1 MMTIALQRL
10 TIFCTLFF
18 LMFAFSSTE
27 SQAQQSYT
35 RFTSEQLR
43 VFMPS
48 QSRIVRSL
56 AGLWEKSE
64 DDGSSWEQ
72 VMLPMS
78 ETKPG
83 KVRFRR
89 TIKIDKKQLYN
100 YNWSLY
106 SLGTNED
113 IELYLNGKYVGR
125 YFAGMAPFSI
135 RLPESK
141 LLAGLNLLE
150 MQITPPPAHA
160 SRHIF
165 AQRSYSGI
173 IREMLLIGSQH
184 VSIEDVQQ
192 KTFFNDN
199 LSSCQLSTQLTI
211 RSGAIERLGGE
222 DMIGAISLK
231 KVAFSVD
238 AILRRFGTGEVIANS
253 PEKTI
258 IIERDRTVNTSL
270 DFRLSD
276 PALWSPSEPNLY
288 EMSIRITHN
297 GSVIDDYTV
306 PVGLYKTKTA
316 SVNGNP
322 RILLNNEP
330 FTLKAVDY
338 YEHVPIL
345 GQTMTAAQIQRD
357 ILSLKTLGVNAIRIK
372 SGNPH
377 PFLVH
382 QCNVNGIFIL
392 SDLPVYDYPSGLL
405 EDEDFLVRITN
416 IASRMANAYDRHPS
430 IMGYGISDGLQ
441 DNSKLS
447 KGFTQKIGALF
458 RTVSSKVLYKSIR
471 FGTKTIDDQF
481 SDFLIARSS
490 TKWEPG
496 EKQLKEILRL
506 KALAGNQPLIVH
518 LGKPVQPNNLNG
530 FSDPLS
536 VESQAQYI
544 RDGYR
549 TVQQASMGG
558 IIIWSYNDFITARA
572 ITVTD
577 PEDQHVSTSGL
588 IDLNRQPRV
597 SYSMLKALLN
607 DEKEP
612 LLRSGTVNSDTP
624 LIFILLSFSLGI
636 AFFVL
641 ISKFRR
647 LREYMLRALIRPYNF
662 YSDIRDQRL
671 LSLAQTLSV
680 GLLSSATLAIVL
692 STMLFVFRSSF
703 GTEYVYM
710 ILLPTGF
717 LRTLLNEITWTPE
730 LGFFF
735 FTLIGIA
742 SHAMVAGIIL
752 FSAFIT
758 RTRLFFIDAFTISVW
773 SALPFL
779 LLLPIALAL
788 FKVLSATGSAMW
800 LMMLMLAL
808 FIWYFARM
816 LKSTAVVFDIRSL
829 YVYACGS
836 GLLILFIGIVLAYY
850 SGKVSIFNYL
860 YYYFSTFS

>member
-1 MMTIALQRL
+1 M
-10 TIFCTLFF
+10 
-18 LMFAFSSTE
+18 AFTVSKCE
-27 SQAQQSYT
+27 AQQTYA
-35 RFTSEQLR
+35 RFTNEQLR
-43 VFMPS
+43 IFMPS

-72 VMLPMS
+72 VTLPMS
-78 ETKPG
+78 ETKAG

-89 TIKIDKKQLYN
+89 SIKIDKKQLYM
-100 YNWSLY
+100 YNWSLH

-184 VSIEDVQQ
+184 VAIEDVQQ

-199 LSSCQLSTQLTI
+199 LTACQLSTQLSI

-222 DMIGAISLK
+222 DMYGAISLK
-231 KVAFSVD
+231 KVSFTVNAV
-238 AILRRFGTGEVIANS
+238 LRRYGTDEVIASS

-258 IIERDRTVNTSL
+258 IIERDRTVNTAL
-270 DFRLSD
+270 DIRLNN
-276 PALWSPSEPNLY
+276 PGLWSPAVPNLY

-297 GSVIDDYTV
+297 GSAIDDYTV
-306 PVGLYKTKTA
+306 PVGFYKTKSA
-316 SVNGNP
+316 IVNGTP
-322 RILLNNEP
+322 TIFLNNEP
-330 FTLKAVDY
+330 FILKAVDY
-338 YEHVPIL
+338 YEHVSGL
-345 GQTMTAAQIQRD
+345 GQTMTAQQIQRD
-357 ILSLKTLGVNAIRIK
+357 ILSLKTLGVNSIRIK

-377 PFLVH
+377 PYFVH

-416 IASRMANAYDRHPS
+416 IASRMANTYDRNPS
-430 IMGYGISDGLQ
+430 IFGYGISDGLQ
-441 DNSKLS
+441 ENSKLS
-447 KGFTQKIGALF
+447 KAFTKNIASLF
-458 RTVSSKVLYKSIR
+458 RSVSSKILYKSIR
-471 FGTKTIDDQF
+471 FGTKTIDEQNTDL
-481 SDFLIARSS
+481 LIARSS

-496 EKQLKEILRL
+496 ESQLKEILRL
-506 KALAGNQPLIVH
+506 KSLAGNQPMIVH
-518 LGKPVQPNNLNG
+518 LGKPVQPQNLNG

-549 TVQQASMGG
+549 TVKQASVAG
-558 IIIWSYNDFITARA
+558 IIIWSFNDFITARA
-572 ITVTD
+572 ITITD
-577 PEDQHVSTSGL
+577 PEDQNISTSGL
-588 IDLNRQPRV
+588 TDLNRQPRL
-597 SYSMLKALLN
+597 SYAMFKALLN

-612 LLRSGTVNSDTP
+612 LLRSGTTNSDTP
-624 LIFILLSFSLGI
+624 LIFIFLSFSLGI

-671 LSLAQTLSV
+671 LSLGQTLSV

-703 GTEYVYM
+703 GTEYLYM

-735 FTLIGIA
+735 FTFIGIA
-742 SHAMVAGIIL
+742 AHAGVAGIIL

-800 LMMLMLAL
+800 LMILMLAL
-808 FIWYFARM
+808 FVWYFARM

-829 YVYACGS
+829 YVYAGGS
-836 GLLILFIGIVLAYY
+836 GLLTLFIGIILTYY
-850 SGKVSIFNYL
+850 SSKVSIFNYL

>member
-1 MMTIALQRL
+1 MILLFQRL
-10 TIFCTLFF
+10 TVFCLA
-18 LMFAFSSTE
+18 LCLLSSI
-27 SQAQQSYT
+27 SLPKIDAQQSYT
-35 RFTSEQLR
+35 RFTNEQLR
-43 VFMPS
+43 ILMPS

-56 AGLWEKSE
+56 AGLWDKST

-72 VMLPMS
+72 VTLPMS
-78 ETKPG
+78 ETKAG
-83 KVRFRR
+83 KTRFRR

-141 LLAGLNLLE
+141 LLPGLNLIE

-165 AQRSYSGI
+165 AQQSYSGI

-184 VSIEDVQQ
+184 IAIEDVQQ

-199 LSSCQLSTQLTI
+199 LSSCQISTQLVI

-222 DMIGAISLK
+222 DMYGAISLK
-231 KVAFSVD
+231 KIAFTVSAV
-238 AILRRFGTGEVIANS
+238 LRRYGTDDIIAS
-253 PEKTI
+253 SAEKTI
-258 IIERDRTVNTSL
+258 IIERDRTVNTAL
-270 DFRLSD
+270 DFRITNPD
-276 PALWSPSEPNLY
+276 LWTPSIPNLY
-288 EMSIRITHN
+288 EMSIKITHN
-297 GSVIDDYTV
+297 GSVIDDYSV
-306 PVGLYKTKTA
+306 PLGLYRTKTA
-316 SVNGNP
+316 NVNGVP

-338 YEHVPIL
+338 YEHMAGL
-345 GQTMTAAQIQRD
+345 GQTMTSAQIQKD
-357 ILSLKTLGVNAIRIK
+357 VISLKTLGVNAIRIK

-377 PFLVH
+377 PYLVH

-392 SDLPVYDYPSGLL
+392 SDLPVYDYPAGLL

-430 IMGYGISDGLQ
+430 IFGYGLSDGLQ
-441 DNSKLS
+441 ESSKLG
-447 KGFTQKIGALF
+447 KAFITKIGGLF
-458 RTVSSKVLYKSIR
+458 RSASSKMLYKSIR
-471 FGTKTIDDQF
+471 FGSKTIDEQF
-481 SDFLIARSS
+481 SDILIARSS
-490 TKWEPG
+490 TRWEPG
-496 EKQLKEILRL
+496 ESQLKEILRL
-506 KALAGNQPLIVH
+506 KTLAGNQPLIVH

-549 TVQQASMGG
+549 TSQKASIAG
-558 IIIWSYNDFITARA
+558 IIIWSFNDFITARA
-572 ITVTD
+572 ITITN
-577 PEDQHVSTSGL
+577 PEDQQVSTSGL
-588 IDLNRQPRV
+588 VDLNRQPRL
-597 SYSMLKALLN
+597 SYAMFKALLN

-612 LLRSGTVNSDTP
+612 LLRSGITNGDTP

-671 LSLAQTLSV
+671 LSLGQTLSV

-703 GTEYVYM
+703 GTEYLYM

-730 LGFFF
+730 LGFFL
-735 FTLIGIA
+735 FTLMGIMA
-742 SHAMVAGIIL
+742 HIMVAGIIL

-788 FKVLSATGSAMW
+788 FKLLSATGSAMW
-800 LMMLMLAL
+800 LLLLMMGL

-816 LKSTAVVFDIRSL
+816 LKSTAVVFDIRGL
-829 YVYACGS
+829 YVYAS
-836 GLLILFIGIVLAYY
+836 GTTLFTIMIGIILAYY
-850 SGKVSIFNYL
+850 SSKVSLFHYL

>member
-1 MMTIALQRL
+1 M
-10 TIFCTLFF
+10 
-18 LMFAFSSTE
+18 AFTVSKCE
-27 SQAQQSYT
+27 AQQSYT
-35 RFTSEQLR
+35 RFTNEQLR
-43 VFMPS
+43 IFMPS

-72 VMLPMS
+72 VTLPMS
-78 ETKPG
+78 ETKAG

-89 TIKIDKKQLYN
+89 SIKIDKKQLFM
-100 YNWSLY
+100 YNWSLH

-184 VSIEDVQQ
+184 VAVEDVQQ

-199 LSSCQLSTQLTI
+199 LTACQLSTQLSI

-222 DMIGAISLK
+222 DMYGAISLK
-231 KVAFSVD
+231 KISFTVNAV
-238 AILRRFGTGEVIANS
+238 LRRYGTDEVIASS

-258 IIERDRTVNTSL
+258 IIERDRTINTAL
-270 DFRLSD
+270 DIRLNN
-276 PALWSPSEPNLY
+276 PGLWSPAVPNLY

-306 PVGLYKTKTA
+306 PVGFYKTKSA
-316 SVNGNP
+316 NVNGTP
-322 RILLNNEP
+322 TILLNNEP
-330 FTLKAVDY
+330 FILKAVDY
-338 YEHVPIL
+338 YEHVSGL
-345 GQTMTAAQIQRD
+345 GQTMTAQQIQRD

-377 PFLVH
+377 PYFVH

-405 EDEDFLVRITN
+405 EDADFLVRITN
-416 IASRMANAYDRHPS
+416 IASRMANTYDRNPS
-430 IMGYGISDGLQ
+430 IFGYGISDGLQ
-441 DNSKLS
+441 ENSKLG
-447 KGFTQKIGALF
+447 KAFTKKIGSLF
-458 RTVSSKVLYKSIR
+458 RSVSSKILYKSIR
-471 FGTKTIDDQF
+471 FGTKTIDEQNTDL
-481 SDFLIARSS
+481 LIARSS
-490 TKWEPG
+490 TRWEPG
-496 EKQLKEILRL
+496 ERQLKEILRL
-506 KALAGNQPLIVH
+506 KSLAGNQPMIVH
-518 LGKPVQPNNLNG
+518 LGKPVQPQNLNG

-549 TVQQASMGG
+549 TVKQASVAG
-558 IIIWSYNDFITARA
+558 IIIWSFNDFITARA
-572 ITVTD
+572 ITITD
-577 PEDQHVSTSGL
+577 PEDQNISTSGL
-588 IDLNRQPRV
+588 TDLNRQPRL
-597 SYSMLKALLN
+597 SYAMFKALLN

-612 LLRSGTVNSDTP
+612 LLRSGTTNSDTP

-671 LSLAQTLSV
+671 LSLGQTLSV

-703 GTEYVYM
+703 GTEYLYM

-742 SHAMVAGIIL
+742 AHAGVAGIIL

-800 LMMLMLAL
+800 LMILMLAL
-808 FIWYFARM
+808 FVWYFARM

-829 YVYACGS
+829 YVYAGGS
-836 GLLILFIGIVLAYY
+836 GLLTLFIGIILTYY
-850 SGKVSIFNYL
+850 SSKVSIFNYL

>member
-1 MMTIALQRL
+1 M
-10 TIFCTLFF
+10 
-18 LMFAFSSTE
+18 AFTVSKCE
-27 SQAQQSYT
+27 AQQSYT
-35 RFTSEQLR
+35 RFTNEQLR
-43 VFMPS
+43 IFMPS

-72 VMLPMS
+72 VTLPMS
-78 ETKPG
+78 ETKAG

-89 TIKIDKKQLYN
+89 SIKIDKKQLFM
-100 YNWSLY
+100 YNWSLH

-184 VSIEDVQQ
+184 VAVEDVQQ

-199 LSSCQLSTQLTI
+199 LTACQLSTQLSI

-222 DMIGAISLK
+222 DMYGAISLK
-231 KVAFSVD
+231 KISFTVNAV
-238 AILRRFGTGEVIANS
+238 LRRYGTDEVIASS

-258 IIERDRTVNTSL
+258 IIERDRTINTAL
-270 DFRLSD
+270 DIRLNN
-276 PALWSPSEPNLY
+276 PGLWSPAVPNLY

-306 PVGLYKTKTA
+306 PVGFYKTKSA
-316 SVNGNP
+316 NVNGTP
-322 RILLNNEP
+322 TILLNNEP
-330 FTLKAVDY
+330 FILKAVDY
-338 YEHVPIL
+338 YEHVSGL
-345 GQTMTAAQIQRD
+345 GQTMTAQQIQRD

-377 PFLVH
+377 PYFVH

-405 EDEDFLVRITN
+405 EDADFLVRITN
-416 IASRMANAYDRHPS
+416 IASRMANTYDRNPS
-430 IMGYGISDGLQ
+430 IFGYGISDGLQ
-441 DNSKLS
+441 ENSKLS
-447 KGFTQKIGALF
+447 KAFTKKIASLF
-458 RTVSSKVLYKSIR
+458 RSVSSKILYKSIR
-471 FGTKTIDDQF
+471 FGTKTIDEQNTDL
-481 SDFLIARSS
+481 LIARSS

-496 EKQLKEILRL
+496 ESQLKEILRL
-506 KALAGNQPLIVH
+506 KSLAGNQPMIVH
-518 LGKPVQPNNLNG
+518 LGKPVQPQNLNG

-549 TVQQASMGG
+549 TVKQASVAG
-558 IIIWSYNDFITARA
+558 IIIWSFNDFITARA
-572 ITVTD
+572 ITITD
-577 PEDQHVSTSGL
+577 PEDQNISTSGL
-588 IDLNRQPRV
+588 TDLNRQPRL
-597 SYSMLKALLN
+597 SYAMFKALLN

-612 LLRSGTVNSDTP
+612 LLRSGTTNSDTP

-671 LSLAQTLSV
+671 LSLGQTLSV

-703 GTEYVYM
+703 GTEYLYM

-742 SHAMVAGIIL
+742 AHAGVAGIIL

-800 LMMLMLAL
+800 LMILMLAL
-808 FIWYFARM
+808 FVWYFARM

-829 YVYACGS
+829 YVYAGGS
-836 GLLILFIGIVLAYY
+836 GLLTLFIGVILTYY
-850 SGKVSIFNYL
+850 SSKVSIFNYL

>member
-1 MMTIALQRL
+1 M
-10 TIFCTLFF
+10 
-18 LMFAFSSTE
+18 AFTVSKCE
-27 SQAQQSYT
+27 AQQTYA
-35 RFTSEQLR
+35 RFTNEQLR
-43 VFMPS
+43 IFIPS

-72 VMLPMS
+72 VTLPMS
-78 ETKPG
+78 ETKAG

-89 TIKIDKKQLYN
+89 SIKIDKKQLYM
-100 YNWSLY
+100 YNWSLH

-184 VSIEDVQQ
+184 VAVEDVQQ

-199 LSSCQLSTQLTI
+199 LTACQLSTQLSI

-222 DMIGAISLK
+222 DMYGAISLK
-231 KVAFSVD
+231 KVSFTVNAV
-238 AILRRFGTGEVIANS
+238 LRRYGTDEVIASS

-258 IIERDRTVNTSL
+258 IIERDRTINTAL
-270 DFRLSD
+270 DIRLNN
-276 PALWSPSEPNLY
+276 PGLWSPAVPNLY

-306 PVGLYKTKTA
+306 PVGFYKTKSA
-316 SVNGNP
+316 NVNGTP
-322 RILLNNEP
+322 TILLNNEP
-330 FTLKAVDY
+330 FILKAVDY
-338 YEHVPIL
+338 YEHVSGL
-345 GQTMTAAQIQRD
+345 GQTMTAQQIQRD

-377 PFLVH
+377 PYFVH

-405 EDEDFLVRITN
+405 EDADFLVRITN
-416 IASRMANAYDRHPS
+416 IASRMANTYDRNPS
-430 IMGYGISDGLQ
+430 IFGYGISDGLQ
-441 DNSKLS
+441 ENSKLS
-447 KGFTQKIGALF
+447 KAFTKKIASLF
-458 RTVSSKVLYKSIR
+458 RSVSSKILYKSIR
-471 FGTKTIDDQF
+471 FGTKTIDEQNTDL
-481 SDFLIARSS
+481 LIARSS

-496 EKQLKEILRL
+496 ESQLKEILRL
-506 KALAGNQPLIVH
+506 KSLAGNQPMIVH
-518 LGKPVQPNNLNG
+518 LGKPVQPQNLNG

-549 TVQQASMGG
+549 TVKQASVAG
-558 IIIWSYNDFITARA
+558 IIIWSFNDFITARA
-572 ITVTD
+572 ITITD
-577 PEDQHVSTSGL
+577 PEDQNISTSGL
-588 IDLNRQPRV
+588 TDLNRQPRL
-597 SYSMLKALLN
+597 SYAMFKALLN

-612 LLRSGTVNSDTP
+612 LLRSGTTNSDTP

-671 LSLAQTLSV
+671 LSLGQTLSV

-703 GTEYVYM
+703 GTEYLYM

-742 SHAMVAGIIL
+742 AHAGVAGIIL

-800 LMMLMLAL
+800 LMILMLAL
-808 FIWYFARM
+808 FVWYFARM

-829 YVYACGS
+829 YVYAGGS
-836 GLLILFIGIVLAYY
+836 GLLTLFIGIILTYY
-850 SGKVSIFNYL
+850 SSKVSIFNYL

>member
-1 MMTIALQRL
+1 M
-10 TIFCTLFF
+10 
-18 LMFAFSSTE
+18 AFTVSKCE
-27 SQAQQSYT
+27 AQQTYA
-35 RFTSEQLR
+35 RFTNEQLR
-43 VFMPS
+43 IFMPS

-72 VMLPMS
+72 VTLPMS
-78 ETKPG
+78 ETKAG

-89 TIKIDKKQLYN
+89 SIKIDKKQLYM
-100 YNWSLY
+100 YNWSLH

-184 VSIEDVQQ
+184 VAIEDVQQ

-199 LSSCQLSTQLTI
+199 LTACQLSTQLSI

-222 DMIGAISLK
+222 DMYGAISLK
-231 KVAFSVD
+231 KVSFTVNAV
-238 AILRRFGTGEVIANS
+238 LRRYGTDEVIASS

-258 IIERDRTVNTSL
+258 IIERDRTVNTAL
-270 DFRLSD
+270 DIRLNN
-276 PALWSPSEPNLY
+276 PGLWSPAVPNLY

-297 GSVIDDYTV
+297 GSAIDDYTV
-306 PVGLYKTKTA
+306 PVGFYKTKSA
-316 SVNGNP
+316 IVNGTP
-322 RILLNNEP
+322 TIFLNNEP
-330 FTLKAVDY
+330 FILKAVDY
-338 YEHVPIL
+338 YEHVSGL
-345 GQTMTAAQIQRD
+345 GQTMTAQQIQRD
-357 ILSLKTLGVNAIRIK
+357 ILSLKTLGVNSIRIK

-377 PFLVH
+377 PYFVH

-416 IASRMANAYDRHPS
+416 IASRMANTYDRNPS
-430 IMGYGISDGLQ
+430 IFGYGISDGLQ
-441 DNSKLS
+441 ENSKLS
-447 KGFTQKIGALF
+447 KAFTKKIASLF
-458 RTVSSKVLYKSIR
+458 RSVSSKILYKSIR
-471 FGTKTIDDQF
+471 FGTKTIDEQNTDL
-481 SDFLIARSS
+481 LIARSS

-496 EKQLKEILRL
+496 ESQLKEILRL
-506 KALAGNQPLIVH
+506 KSLAGNQPMIVH
-518 LGKPVQPNNLNG
+518 LGKPVQPQNLNG

-549 TVQQASMGG
+549 TVKQASVAG
-558 IIIWSYNDFITARA
+558 IIIWSFNDFITARA
-572 ITVTD
+572 ITITD
-577 PEDQHVSTSGL
+577 PEDQNISTSGL
-588 IDLNRQPRV
+588 TDLNRQPRL
-597 SYSMLKALLN
+597 SYAMFKALLN

-612 LLRSGTVNSDTP
+612 LLRSGTTNSDTP
-624 LIFILLSFSLGI
+624 LIFIFLSFSLGI

-671 LSLAQTLSV
+671 LSLGQTLSV

-703 GTEYVYM
+703 GTEYLYM

-742 SHAMVAGIIL
+742 AHAGVAGIIL

-800 LMMLMLAL
+800 LMILMLAL
-808 FIWYFARM
+808 FVWYFARM

-829 YVYACGS
+829 YVYAGGS
-836 GLLILFIGIVLAYY
+836 GLLTLFIGIILTYY
-850 SGKVSIFNYL
+850 SSKVSIFNYL

>member
-1 MMTIALQRL
+1 M
-10 TIFCTLFF
+10 
-18 LMFAFSSTE
+18 AFTVSKCE
-27 SQAQQSYT
+27 AQQTYA
-35 RFTSEQLR
+35 RFTNEQLR
-43 VFMPS
+43 IFMPS

-72 VMLPMS
+72 VTLPMS
-78 ETKPG
+78 ETKAG

-89 TIKIDKKQLYN
+89 SIKFDKKQLYQ
-100 YNWSLY
+100 YNWSLH

-184 VSIEDVQQ
+184 IAVEDVQQ
-192 KTFFNDN
+192 KTYFNDN
-199 LSSCQLSTQLTI
+199 LTACQLSTQLSI

-222 DMIGAISLK
+222 DMYGAISLK
-231 KVAFSVD
+231 KVSFTVNAV
-238 AILRRFGTGEVIANS
+238 LRRYGTDEVIATS

-258 IIERDRTVNTSL
+258 IIERDRTVNTAL
-270 DFRLSD
+270 DIRLSN
-276 PALWSPSEPNLY
+276 PSLWSPAIPNLY
-288 EMSIRITHN
+288 EMAIRITHN

-316 SVNGNP
+316 NVNGTP
-322 RILLNNEP
+322 TVLLNNEP
-330 FTLKAVDY
+330 FILKAVDY
-338 YEHVPIL
+338 YDHVLGL
-345 GQTMTAAQIQRD
+345 GQTMTAQQIQRD

-377 PFLVH
+377 PYFVH

-416 IASRMANAYDRHPS
+416 IASRMANAYDRNPS
-430 IMGYGISDGLQ
+430 IFGYGISDGLQ
-441 DNSKLS
+441 ENSKLS
-447 KGFTQKIGALF
+447 KAFTKKIGSLF
-458 RTVSSKVLYKSIR
+458 RSVSSKILYKSIR
-471 FGTKTIDDQF
+471 FGTKTIDEQYTDL
-481 SDFLIARSS
+481 LIARSS
-490 TKWEPG
+490 TRWEPG
-496 EKQLKEILRL
+496 ESQLKEIVRL
-506 KALAGNQPLIVH
+506 KSLAGNQPMIVH
-518 LGKPVQPNNLNG
+518 LGKPVQPQNLNG

-549 TVQQASMGG
+549 TVQQASVAG
-558 IIIWSYNDFITARA
+558 IIIWSFNDFITARA
-572 ITVTD
+572 ITITD
-577 PEDQHVSTSGL
+577 PEDQNVSTSGL
-588 IDLNRQPRV
+588 TDLNRQPRL
-597 SYSMLKALLN
+597 SYAMFKALLN

-612 LLRSGTVNSDTP
+612 LLRSGTTNSDTP

-647 LREYMLRALIRPYNF
+647 MREYMLRALIRPYNF

-671 LSLAQTLSV
+671 LSLGQTLSV
-680 GLLSSATLAIVL
+680 GLLTSATLAIVL

-703 GTEYVYM
+703 GTEYLYM

-742 SHAMVAGIIL
+742 AHAGVAGIIL

-800 LMMLMLAL
+800 LMILMLAL
-808 FIWYFARM
+808 FAWYFARM

-829 YVYACGS
+829 YVYASGS
-836 GLLILFIGIVLAYY
+836 GLLTLFLAIILTYY
-850 SGKVSIFNYL
+850 SSKVSIFNYL

>member
-1 MMTIALQRL
+1 M
-10 TIFCTLFF
+10 
-18 LMFAFSSTE
+18 AFTVSKCE
-27 SQAQQSYT
+27 AQQSYT
-35 RFTSEQLR
+35 RFTNEQLR
-43 VFMPS
+43 IFMPS

-72 VMLPMS
+72 VTLPMS
-78 ETKPG
+78 ETKAG

-89 TIKIDKKQLYN
+89 SIKIDKKQLFM
-100 YNWSLY
+100 YNWSLH

-184 VSIEDVQQ
+184 VAIEDVQQ

-199 LSSCQLSTQLTI
+199 LTACQLSTQLSI

-222 DMIGAISLK
+222 DMYGAISLK
-231 KVAFSVD
+231 KISFTVNAV
-238 AILRRFGTGEVIANS
+238 LRRYGTDEVIASS

-258 IIERDRTVNTSL
+258 IIERDRTVNTAL
-270 DFRLSD
+270 DIRLNN
-276 PALWSPSEPNLY
+276 PGLWSPAVPNLY

-297 GSVIDDYTV
+297 GSVIDDYTI
-306 PVGLYKTKTA
+306 PVGFYKTKSA
-316 SVNGNP
+316 NVNGTP
-322 RILLNNEP
+322 TILLNNEP
-330 FTLKAVDY
+330 FILKAVDY
-338 YEHVPIL
+338 YEHVSGL
-345 GQTMTAAQIQRD
+345 GQTMTAQQIQRD
-357 ILSLKTLGVNAIRIK
+357 ILSLKTLGVNAVRIK

-377 PFLVH
+377 PYFVH

-416 IASRMANAYDRHPS
+416 IASRMANTYDRNPS
-430 IMGYGISDGLQ
+430 IFGYGISDGLQ
-441 DNSKLS
+441 ENSKLS
-447 KGFTQKIGALF
+447 KAFTKKIGSLF
-458 RTVSSKVLYKSIR
+458 RSVSSKILYKSIR
-471 FGTKTIDDQF
+471 FGTKTIDEQYTDL
-481 SDFLIARSS
+481 LIARSS
-490 TKWEPG
+490 TRWEPG
-496 EKQLKEILRL
+496 ESQLKEILRL
-506 KALAGNQPLIVH
+506 KSLAGNQPMIVH
-518 LGKPVQPNNLNG
+518 LGKPVQPQNLNG

-549 TVQQASMGG
+549 TVKQASVAG
-558 IIIWSYNDFITARA
+558 IIIWSFNDFITARS
-572 ITVTD
+572 ITITD
-577 PEDQHVSTSGL
+577 PEDQNISTSGL
-588 IDLNRQPRV
+588 TDLNRQPRL
-597 SYSMLKALLN
+597 SYAMFKALLN

-612 LLRSGTVNSDTP
+612 LLRSGTTNSDTP

-671 LSLAQTLSV
+671 LSLGQTLSV

-703 GTEYVYM
+703 GTEYLYM

-742 SHAMVAGIIL
+742 AHAGVAGIIL

-800 LMMLMLAL
+800 LMILMLAL
-808 FIWYFARM
+808 FVWYFARM

-829 YVYACGS
+829 YVYAGGS
-836 GLLILFIGIVLAYY
+836 GLLTLFIGIILTYY
-850 SGKVSIFNYL
+850 SSKVSIFNYL

>member
-1 MMTIALQRL
+1 M
-10 TIFCTLFF
+10 
-18 LMFAFSSTE
+18 AFTVSKCE
-27 SQAQQSYT
+27 AQQSYT
-35 RFTSEQLR
+35 RFTNEQLR
-43 VFMPS
+43 IFMPS

-72 VMLPMS
+72 VTLPMS
-78 ETKPG
+78 ETKAG

-89 TIKIDKKQLYN
+89 SIKIDKKQLFM
-100 YNWSLY
+100 YNWSLH

-184 VSIEDVQQ
+184 VAVEDVQQ

-199 LSSCQLSTQLTI
+199 LTACQLSTQLSI

-222 DMIGAISLK
+222 DMYGAISLK
-231 KVAFSVD
+231 KISFTVNAV
-238 AILRRFGTGEVIANS
+238 LRRYGTDEVIASS

-258 IIERDRTVNTSL
+258 IIERDRTINTAL
-270 DFRLSD
+270 DIRLNN
-276 PALWSPSEPNLY
+276 PGLWSPAVPNLY

-306 PVGLYKTKTA
+306 PVGFYKTKSA
-316 SVNGNP
+316 NVNGTP
-322 RILLNNEP
+322 TILLNNEP
-330 FTLKAVDY
+330 FILKAVDY
-338 YEHVPIL
+338 YEHVSGL
-345 GQTMTAAQIQRD
+345 GQTMTAQQIQRD

-377 PFLVH
+377 PYFVH

-416 IASRMANAYDRHPS
+416 IASRMANTYDRNPS
-430 IMGYGISDGLQ
+430 IFGYGISDGLQ
-441 DNSKLS
+441 ENSKLS
-447 KGFTQKIGALF
+447 KAFTKKIASLF
-458 RTVSSKVLYKSIR
+458 RSVSSKILYKSIR
-471 FGTKTIDDQF
+471 FGTKTIDEQNTDL
-481 SDFLIARSS
+481 LIARSS

-496 EKQLKEILRL
+496 ESQLKEILRL
-506 KALAGNQPLIVH
+506 KSLAGNQPMIVH
-518 LGKPVQPNNLNG
+518 LGKPVQPQNLNG

-549 TVQQASMGG
+549 TVKQASVAG
-558 IIIWSYNDFITARA
+558 IIIWSFNDFITARA
-572 ITVTD
+572 ITITD
-577 PEDQHVSTSGL
+577 PEDQNISTSGL
-588 IDLNRQPRV
+588 TDLNRQPRL
-597 SYSMLKALLN
+597 SYAMFKALLN

-612 LLRSGTVNSDTP
+612 LLRSGTTNSDTP

-671 LSLAQTLSV
+671 LSLGQTLSV

-703 GTEYVYM
+703 GTEYLYM

-742 SHAMVAGIIL
+742 AHAGVAGIIL

-800 LMMLMLAL
+800 LMILMLAL
-808 FIWYFARM
+808 FVWYFARM

-829 YVYACGS
+829 YVYAGGS
-836 GLLILFIGIVLAYY
+836 GLLTLFIGVILTYY
-850 SGKVSIFNYL
+850 SSKVSIFNYL

>member
-1 MMTIALQRL
+1 MTVTFQRL
-10 TIFCTLFF
+10 ILFCSLFF
-18 LMFAFSSTE
+18 LLLIHPE
-27 SQAQQSYT
+27 NECKAQQNYT
-35 RFTSEQLR
+35 RFTNEQLR
-43 VFMPS
+43 IFMPS

-56 AGLWEKSE
+56 AGLWEKSD

-72 VMLPMS
+72 VTLPMS
-78 ETKPG
+78 ETKAG

-89 TIKIDKKQLYN
+89 SIKIDKKQLYN
-100 YNWSLY
+100 YNWSLF

-184 VSIEDVQQ
+184 IAVEDIQQ

-199 LSSCQLSTQLTI
+199 LTSCQLSTQLAI

-222 DMIGAISLK
+222 DMYGAISLK
-231 KVAFSVD
+231 KVSFTVD
-238 AILRRFGTGEVIANS
+238 AVVRRYGTSEVIASS

-258 IIERDRTVNTSL
+258 IIERDRIVNTEL
-270 DFRLSD
+270 DIRINN
-276 PALWSPSEPNLY
+276 PGLWSPAIPNLY
-288 EMSIRITHN
+288 ELSIRITHN
-297 GSVIDDYTV
+297 GSIIDDYTIPIGV
-306 PVGLYKTKTA
+306 YKTKTA
-316 SVNGNP
+316 RVNGIP
-322 RILLNNEP
+322 QLLLNNEP
-330 FTLKAVDY
+330 FILKAVDY
-338 YEHVPIL
+338 YEHVTGL
-345 GQTMTAAQIQRD
+345 GQTITAQQIQRD
-357 ILSLKTLGVNAIRIK
+357 VLSLKTLGVNAIRIK

-377 PFLVH
+377 PYLVH

-392 SDLPVYDYPSGLL
+392 SDLPVYDYPSSIL

-416 IASRMANAYDRHPS
+416 IASRMANAYDRNPS
-430 IMGYGISDGLQ
+430 ILGYGISDGLQ
-441 DNSKLS
+441 ESSKLS
-447 KGFTQKIGALF
+447 KSFTKNIAMLL
-458 RTVSSKVLYKSIR
+458 RKASSKILYKSIR
-471 FGTKTIDDQF
+471 FGTKSIDVSN
-481 SDFLIARSS
+481 SDILIARSS
-490 TKWEPG
+490 TRWEPG
-496 EKQLKEILRL
+496 EHQLKEILRL
-506 KALAGNQPLIVH
+506 KSLAVNLPLIVH
-518 LGKPVQPNNLNG
+518 LGKPVQPKNLNG
-530 FSDPLS
+530 FLDPLS

-549 TVQQASMGG
+549 TVQQASIAG
-558 IIIWSYNDFITARA
+558 IIIWSFNDFITARA
-572 ITVTD
+572 ITITN
-577 PEDQHVSTSGL
+577 PEDQNISTSGL
-588 IDLNRQPRV
+588 TDLNRQPRL
-597 SYSMLKALLN
+597 SYAMFKALLN

-612 LLRSGTVNSDTP
+612 LLRSGTINSDTP

-671 LSLAQTLSV
+671 LSLGQTLSV
-680 GLLSSATLAIVL
+680 GILSSATLAIVI

-703 GTEYVYM
+703 GTEYLYM

-735 FTLIGIA
+735 FTLLGII
-742 SHAMVAGIIL
+742 SHVVVAGIIL
-752 FSAFIT
+752 FSAFLT

-788 FKVLSATGSAMW
+788 FKVLSASGSAMW
-800 LMMLMLAL
+800 LIILMLAL
-808 FIWYFARM
+808 FTWYFARM
-816 LKSTAVVFDIRSL
+816 LKSTAVVFDIPRL
-829 YVYACGS
+829 YVYLSGS
-836 GLLILFIGIVLAYY
+836 ALLSLFAGIILTYY
-850 SGKVSIFNYL
+850 SSKVNLFSYM

>member
-1 MMTIALQRL
+1 M
-10 TIFCTLFF
+10 
-18 LMFAFSSTE
+18 AFTVSKCE
-27 SQAQQSYT
+27 AQQSYT
-35 RFTSEQLR
+35 RFTNEQLR
-43 VFMPS
+43 IFMPS

-72 VMLPMS
+72 VTLPMS
-78 ETKPG
+78 ETKAG

-89 TIKIDKKQLYN
+89 SIKIDKKQLFM
-100 YNWSLY
+100 YNWSLH

-184 VSIEDVQQ
+184 VAIEDVQQ
-192 KTFFNDN
+192 KTFLNDN
-199 LSSCQLSTQLTI
+199 LTACQLSTQLSI

-222 DMIGAISLK
+222 DMYGAISLK
-231 KVAFSVD
+231 KVSFTVNAV
-238 AILRRFGTGEVIANS
+238 LRRYGTDEVIASS

-258 IIERDRTVNTSL
+258 IIERDRTVNTAL
-270 DFRLSD
+270 DIRLGN
-276 PALWSPSEPNLY
+276 PGLWSPAVPNLY

-306 PVGLYKTKTA
+306 PVGFYKTKSA
-316 SVNGNP
+316 NVNGTP
-322 RILLNNEP
+322 TILLNNEP
-330 FTLKAVDY
+330 FILKAVDY
-338 YEHVPIL
+338 YEHVSGL
-345 GQTMTAAQIQRD
+345 GQTMTAQQIQRD

-377 PFLVH
+377 PYFVH

-405 EDEDFLVRITN
+405 EDADFLVRITN
-416 IASRMANAYDRHPS
+416 IASRMANTYDRNPS
-430 IMGYGISDGLQ
+430 IFGYGISDGLQ
-441 DNSKLS
+441 ENSKLS
-447 KGFTQKIGALF
+447 KAFTKKIASLF
-458 RTVSSKVLYKSIR
+458 RSVSSKILYKSIR
-471 FGTKTIDDQF
+471 FGTKTIDEQNTDL
-481 SDFLIARSS
+481 LIARSS

-496 EKQLKEILRL
+496 ESQLKEILRL
-506 KALAGNQPLIVH
+506 KSLAGNQPMIVH
-518 LGKPVQPNNLNG
+518 LGKPVQPQNLNG

-549 TVQQASMGG
+549 TVKQASVAG
-558 IIIWSYNDFITARA
+558 IIIWSFNDFITARA
-572 ITVTD
+572 ITITD
-577 PEDQHVSTSGL
+577 PEDQNISTSGL
-588 IDLNRQPRV
+588 TDLNRQPRL
-597 SYSMLKALLN
+597 SYAMFKALLN

-612 LLRSGTVNSDTP
+612 LLRSGTTNSDTP

-671 LSLAQTLSV
+671 LSLGQTLSV

-703 GTEYVYM
+703 GTEYLYM

-735 FTLIGIA
+735 FTLIGIVA
-742 SHAMVAGIIL
+742 HAGVAGIIL

-800 LMMLMLAL
+800 LMILMLAL
-808 FIWYFARM
+808 FVWYFARM

-829 YVYACGS
+829 YVYAGGS
-836 GLLILFIGIVLAYY
+836 GLLTLFIGIILTYY
-850 SGKVSIFNYL
+850 SSKVSIFNYL

>member
-1 MMTIALQRL
+1 M
-10 TIFCTLFF
+10 
-18 LMFAFSSTE
+18 AFTVSKCE
-27 SQAQQSYT
+27 AQQTYA
-35 RFTSEQLR
+35 RFTNEQLR
-43 VFMPS
+43 IFMPS

-72 VMLPMS
+72 VTLPMS
-78 ETKPG
+78 ETKAG

-89 TIKIDKKQLYN
+89 SIKFDKKQLYQ
-100 YNWSLY
+100 YNWSLH

-184 VSIEDVQQ
+184 IAVEDVQQ
-192 KTFFNDN
+192 KTFFSDN
-199 LSSCQLSTQLTI
+199 LTSCQLSTQLSI

-222 DMIGAISLK
+222 DMYGAISLK
-231 KVAFSVD
+231 KVSFTVNAV
-238 AILRRFGTGEVIANS
+238 LRRYGTDEVIATS

-258 IIERDRTVNTSL
+258 IIERDRTVNTAL
-270 DFRLSD
+270 DIRLTN
-276 PALWSPSEPNLY
+276 PGLWSPSVPNLY

-306 PVGLYKTKTA
+306 PVGFYKTKTGIL
-316 SVNGNP
+316 SGVP

-330 FTLKAVDY
+330 FVLKAVDY
-338 YEHVPIL
+338 YEHVSGL
-345 GQTMTAAQIQRD
+345 GQTMTAQQIQRD

-377 PFLVH
+377 PYLVH

-416 IASRMANAYDRHPS
+416 IASRMANAYDRNPS
-430 IMGYGISDGLQ
+430 IFGYGISDGLQ
-441 DNSKLS
+441 ENSKLS
-447 KGFTQKIGALF
+447 KAFTKKIGSLF
-458 RTVSSKVLYKSIR
+458 RSVSSKILYKSIR
-471 FGTKTIDDQF
+471 FGTKTIDEQYTDL
-481 SDFLIARSS
+481 LIARSS
-490 TKWEPG
+490 TRWEPG
-496 EKQLKEILRL
+496 ESQLKEIVRL
-506 KALAGNQPLIVH
+506 KSLAGNQPMIVH
-518 LGKPVQPNNLNG
+518 LGKPVQPQNLNG

-549 TVQQASMGG
+549 TVQQASVAG
-558 IIIWSYNDFITARA
+558 IIIWSFNDFITARA
-572 ITVTD
+572 ITITD
-577 PEDQHVSTSGL
+577 PEDQNVSTSGL
-588 IDLNRQPRV
+588 TDLNRQPRL
-597 SYSMLKALLN
+597 SYAMFKALLN

-612 LLRSGTVNSDTP
+612 LLRSGTTNSDTP

-647 LREYMLRALIRPYNF
+647 MREYMLRALIRPYNF

-671 LSLAQTLSV
+671 LSLGQTLSV
-680 GLLSSATLAIVL
+680 GLLTSATLAIVL

-703 GTEYVYM
+703 GTEYLYM

-742 SHAMVAGIIL
+742 AHAGVAGIIL

-800 LMMLMLAL
+800 LMLLMLAL
-808 FIWYFARM
+808 FVWYFARM

-829 YVYACGS
+829 YVYASGS
-836 GLLILFIGIVLAYY
+836 GLLTLFLAIILTYY
-850 SGKVSIFNYL
+850 SSKVSIFNYL

>member
-1 MMTIALQRL
+1 M
-10 TIFCTLFF
+10 
-18 LMFAFSSTE
+18 AFTVSKCE
-27 SQAQQSYT
+27 AQQTYA
-35 RFTSEQLR
+35 RFTNEQLR
-43 VFMPS
+43 IFMPS

-72 VMLPMS
+72 VTLPMS
-78 ETKPG
+78 ETKAG

-89 TIKIDKKQLYN
+89 SIKIDKKQLYM
-100 YNWSLY
+100 YNWSLH

-184 VSIEDVQQ
+184 VAIEDVQQ

-199 LSSCQLSTQLTI
+199 LTACQLSTQLSI

-222 DMIGAISLK
+222 DMYGAISLK
-231 KVAFSVD
+231 KVSFTVNAV
-238 AILRRFGTGEVIANS
+238 LRRYRTDEVIASS

-258 IIERDRTVNTSL
+258 IIERDRTVNTAL
-270 DFRLSD
+270 DIRLNN
-276 PALWSPSEPNLY
+276 PGLWSPAVPNLY

-297 GSVIDDYTV
+297 GSAIDDYTV
-306 PVGLYKTKTA
+306 PVGFYKTKSA
-316 SVNGNP
+316 IVNGTP
-322 RILLNNEP
+322 TIFLNNEP
-330 FTLKAVDY
+330 FILKAVDY
-338 YEHVPIL
+338 YEHVSGL
-345 GQTMTAAQIQRD
+345 GQTMTAQQIQRD
-357 ILSLKTLGVNAIRIK
+357 ILSLKTLGVNSIRIK

-377 PFLVH
+377 PYFVH

-416 IASRMANAYDRHPS
+416 IASRMANTYDRNPS
-430 IMGYGISDGLQ
+430 IFGYGISDGLQ
-441 DNSKLS
+441 ENSKLS
-447 KGFTQKIGALF
+447 KAFTKKIASLF
-458 RTVSSKVLYKSIR
+458 RSVSSKILYKSIR
-471 FGTKTIDDQF
+471 FGTKTIDEQNTDL
-481 SDFLIARSS
+481 LIARSS

-496 EKQLKEILRL
+496 ESQLKEILRL
-506 KALAGNQPLIVH
+506 KSLAGNQPMIVH
-518 LGKPVQPNNLNG
+518 LGKPVQPQNLNG

-549 TVQQASMGG
+549 TVKQASVAG
-558 IIIWSYNDFITARA
+558 IIIWSFNDFITARA
-572 ITVTD
+572 ITITD
-577 PEDQHVSTSGL
+577 PEDQNISTSGL
-588 IDLNRQPRV
+588 TDLNRQPRL
-597 SYSMLKALLN
+597 SYAMFKALLN

-612 LLRSGTVNSDTP
+612 LLRSGTTNSDTP
-624 LIFILLSFSLGI
+624 LIFIFLSFSLGI

-671 LSLAQTLSV
+671 LSLGQTLSV

-703 GTEYVYM
+703 GTEYLYM

-735 FTLIGIA
+735 FTLIGIVA
-742 SHAMVAGIIL
+742 HAGVAGIIL

-800 LMMLMLAL
+800 LMILMLAL
-808 FIWYFARM
+808 FVWYFARM

-829 YVYACGS
+829 YVYAGGS
-836 GLLILFIGIVLAYY
+836 GLLTLFIGIILTYY
-850 SGKVSIFNYL
+850 SSKVSIFNYL

>member
-1 MMTIALQRL
+1 MTF
-10 TIFCTLFF
+10 TVSKC
-18 LMFAFSSTE
+18 E
-27 SQAQQSYT
+27 AQQSYT
-35 RFTSEQLR
+35 RFTNEQLR
-43 VFMPS
+43 IFMPS

-72 VMLPMS
+72 VTLPMS
-78 ETKPG
+78 ETKAG

-89 TIKIDKKQLYN
+89 SIKIDKKQLFM
-100 YNWSLY
+100 YNWSLH

-184 VSIEDVQQ
+184 VAVEDVQQ

-199 LSSCQLSTQLTI
+199 LTACQLSTQLSI

-222 DMIGAISLK
+222 DMYGAISLK
-231 KVAFSVD
+231 KISFTVNAV
-238 AILRRFGTGEVIANS
+238 LRRYGTDEVIASS

-258 IIERDRTVNTSL
+258 IIERDRTINTAL
-270 DFRLSD
+270 DIRLNN
-276 PALWSPSEPNLY
+276 PGLWSPAVPNLY

-306 PVGLYKTKTA
+306 PVGFYKTKSA
-316 SVNGNP
+316 NVNGTP
-322 RILLNNEP
+322 TILLNNEP
-330 FTLKAVDY
+330 FILKAVDY
-338 YEHVPIL
+338 YEHVSGL
-345 GQTMTAAQIQRD
+345 GQTMTAQQIQRD

-377 PFLVH
+377 PYFVH
-382 QCNVNGIFIL
+382 QCNVNGIFNL
-392 SDLPVYDYPSGLL
+392 SDLPLYDYPSVLL

-416 IASRMANAYDRHPS
+416 IAIRLANTYDRNPS
-430 IMGYGISDGLQ
+430 IFGYGISDGLQ
-441 DNSKLS
+441 ENSKLG
-447 KGFTQKIGALF
+447 KAFTKKIGSLF
-458 RTVSSKVLYKSIR
+458 RSVSSKILYKSIR
-471 FGTKTIDDQF
+471 FGTKTIDEQNTDL
-481 SDFLIARSS
+481 LIARSS
-490 TKWEPG
+490 TRWEPG
-496 EKQLKEILRL
+496 ERQLKEILRL
-506 KALAGNQPLIVH
+506 KSLAGNQPMIVH
-518 LGKPVQPNNLNG
+518 LGKPVQPQNLNG

-549 TVQQASMGG
+549 TVKQASVAG
-558 IIIWSYNDFITARA
+558 IIIWSFNDFITARA
-572 ITVTD
+572 ITITD
-577 PEDQHVSTSGL
+577 PEDQNISTSGL
-588 IDLNRQPRV
+588 TDLNRQPRL
-597 SYSMLKALLN
+597 SYAMFKALLN

-612 LLRSGTVNSDTP
+612 LLRSGTTNSDTP

-671 LSLAQTLSV
+671 LSLGQTLSV

-703 GTEYVYM
+703 GTEYLYM

-735 FTLIGIA
+735 FTLIGIVA
-742 SHAMVAGIIL
+742 HAGVAGIIL

-800 LMMLMLAL
+800 LMILMLAL
-808 FIWYFARM
+808 FVWYFARM

-829 YVYACGS
+829 YVYAGGS
-836 GLLILFIGIVLAYY
+836 GLLTLFIGIILTYY
-850 SGKVSIFNYL
+850 SSKVSIFNYL

>member
-1 MMTIALQRL
+1 MTVSFQRL
-10 TIFCTLFF
+10 IHFCTLPF
-18 LMFAFSSTE
+18 LLLVFTVSE
-27 SQAQQSYT
+27 CEAQQTYS
-35 RFTSEQLR
+35 RFTNEQLR
-43 VFMPS
+43 IFMPS
-48 QSRIVRSL
+48 QTRIVRSL
-56 AGLWEKSE
+56 AGIWEKSE
-64 DDGSSWEQ
+64 NDGSSWEQ
-72 VMLPMS
+72 VTLPMS
-78 ETKPG
+78 ETKAG

-89 TIKIDKKQLYN
+89 SIKFDKKQLYM
-100 YNWSLY
+100 YNWSLH

-184 VSIEDVQQ
+184 VAVEDIQQ

-199 LSSCQLSTQLTI
+199 LTACQLSTQLSI

-222 DMIGAISLK
+222 DMYGAISLK
-231 KVAFSVD
+231 KVSFTVNAV
-238 AILRRFGTGEVIANS
+238 LRRYGTDEVIASS

-258 IIERDRTVNTSL
+258 IIERDRTINTAL
-270 DFRLSD
+270 DIRISN
-276 PALWSPSEPNLY
+276 PGLWSPAAPNLY

-316 SVNGNP
+316 NVNGTP
-322 RILLNNEP
+322 SILLNNEP
-330 FTLKAVDY
+330 FILKAVDY
-338 YEHVPIL
+338 YEHVSGL
-345 GQTMTAAQIQRD
+345 GQTMTAQQIQRD

-377 PFLVH
+377 PYFVH
-382 QCNVNGIFIL
+382 QCNVNGMFIL

-416 IASRMANAYDRHPS
+416 IASRMAIAYDRNPS
-430 IMGYGISDGLQ
+430 FFGYGLSDGLQ
-441 DNSKLS
+441 ESSKLS
-447 KGFTQKIGALF
+447 KAFTKKIGSLF
-458 RTVSSKVLYKSIR
+458 RSVSSKILYKSIR
-471 FGTKTIDDQF
+471 FGTKTIDEHYTDL
-481 SDFLIARSS
+481 LIARSS
-490 TKWEPG
+490 TRWEPG
-496 EKQLKEILRL
+496 ESQLKEILRL
-506 KALAGNQPLIVH
+506 KALARNQPLIVH
-518 LGKPVQPNNLNG
+518 LCKPVHPPHLNG

-549 TVQQASMGG
+549 TVQQASVAG
-558 IIIWSYNDFITARA
+558 IIIWSFNDFITARA
-572 ITVTD
+572 ITITD
-577 PEDQHVSTSGL
+577 PEDQNISTSGL
-588 IDLNRQPRV
+588 TDLNRQPRL
-597 SYSMLKALLN
+597 SYVMFKALLN

-612 LLRSGTVNSDTP
+612 LLRSGTTNSDTP

-636 AFFVL
+636 AFFIL

-671 LSLAQTLSV
+671 LSLGQTLSV

-703 GTEYVYM
+703 GTEYLYM

-717 LRTLLNEITWTPE
+717 FRTLLNEITWTPE

-742 SHAMVAGIIL
+742 AHAGVAGIIL
-752 FSAFIT
+752 FSAFIS
-758 RTRLFFIDAFTISVW
+758 RTRLLFIDAFTISVW

-800 LMMLMLAL
+800 LMILILAL
-808 FIWYFARM
+808 FVWYFARM

-829 YVYACGS
+829 YVYAGGS
-836 GLLILFIGIVLAYY
+836 GLLTLFIGIILTYY
-850 SGKVSIFNYL
+850 SSKVSIFNYL

>member
-1 MMTIALQRL
+1 M
-10 TIFCTLFF
+10 
-18 LMFAFSSTE
+18 AFTVSKCE
-27 SQAQQSYT
+27 AQQSYT
-35 RFTSEQLR
+35 RFTNEQLR
-43 VFMPS
+43 IFMPS

-72 VMLPMS
+72 VTLPMS
-78 ETKPG
+78 ETKAG

-89 TIKIDKKQLYN
+89 SIKIDKKQLFM
-100 YNWSLY
+100 YNWSLH

-184 VSIEDVQQ
+184 VAIEDVQQ

-199 LSSCQLSTQLTI
+199 LTACQLSTQLSI

-222 DMIGAISLK
+222 DMYGAISLK
-231 KVAFSVD
+231 KISFTVNAV
-238 AILRRFGTGEVIANS
+238 LRRYGTDEVIASS

-258 IIERDRTVNTSL
+258 IIERDRTVNTAL
-270 DFRLSD
+270 DIRLNN
-276 PALWSPSEPNLY
+276 PGLWSPAVPNLY

-297 GSVIDDYTV
+297 GSVIDDYTI
-306 PVGLYKTKTA
+306 PVGFYKTKSA
-316 SVNGNP
+316 NVNGTP
-322 RILLNNEP
+322 TILLNNEP
-330 FTLKAVDY
+330 FILKAVDY
-338 YEHVPIL
+338 YEHVSGL
-345 GQTMTAAQIQRD
+345 GQTMTAQQIQRD

-377 PFLVH
+377 PYFVH

-416 IASRMANAYDRHPS
+416 IASRMANTYDRNPS
-430 IMGYGISDGLQ
+430 IFGYGISDGLQ
-441 DNSKLS
+441 ENSKLS
-447 KGFTQKIGALF
+447 KAFTKKIGSLF
-458 RTVSSKVLYKSIR
+458 RSVSSKILYKSIR
-471 FGTKTIDDQF
+471 FGTKTIDEQYTDL
-481 SDFLIARSS
+481 LIARSS
-490 TKWEPG
+490 TRWEPG
-496 EKQLKEILRL
+496 ESQLKEILRL
-506 KALAGNQPLIVH
+506 KSLAGNQPMIVH
-518 LGKPVQPNNLNG
+518 LGKPVQPQNLNG

-549 TVQQASMGG
+549 TVKQASVAG
-558 IIIWSYNDFITARA
+558 IIIWSFNDFITARA
-572 ITVTD
+572 ITITD
-577 PEDQHVSTSGL
+577 PEDQNISTSGL
-588 IDLNRQPRV
+588 TDLNRQPRL
-597 SYSMLKALLN
+597 SYAMFKALLN

-612 LLRSGTVNSDTP
+612 LLRSGTTNSDTP

-671 LSLAQTLSV
+671 LSLGQTLSV

-703 GTEYVYM
+703 GTEYLYM

-742 SHAMVAGIIL
+742 AHAGVAGIIL

-800 LMMLMLAL
+800 LMILMLAL
-808 FIWYFARM
+808 FVWYFARM

-829 YVYACGS
+829 YVYAGGS
-836 GLLILFIGIVLAYY
+836 GLLTLFIGIILTYY
-850 SGKVSIFNYL
+850 SSKVSIFNYL